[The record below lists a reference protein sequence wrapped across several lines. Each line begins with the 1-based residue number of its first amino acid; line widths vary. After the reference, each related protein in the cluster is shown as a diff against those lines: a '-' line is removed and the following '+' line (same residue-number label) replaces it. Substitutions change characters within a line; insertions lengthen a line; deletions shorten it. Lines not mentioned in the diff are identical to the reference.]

1 MYGKMYNLPQGLVSL
16 KQGKKFN
23 DFQND
28 HLHIVGTKRLD
39 LIKQTT
45 SPNLGSI
52 EPMTTNNSSNPI
64 DIENEKIKESLAK
77 LEKQFNDTLTKYTAS
92 YTNYL
97 NSEKNQNRRYINADS
112 TVYST
117 TSDNDVNCRKKC
129 QDDENCEMYL
139 MNDANDTCRLYKGVS
154 NVIQHCQS
162 GPQHTLW
169 GQVKQ
174 NGAWQIPSDCDSG
187 GSQMNTT
194 ETLNQEL
201 MNIAQQMYNEAT
213 KLEETSSG
221 VEDQADNIK
230 TELIA
235 QIKSLNDEREQL
247 VKLNTATNTLDAE
260 MSRSEVD
267 IDMNQIRYYA
277 YGLSALA
284 LGAITFHVMT
294 RK

>member
-64 DIENEKIKESLAK
+64 DIESEKIKESLAK

-97 NSEKNQNRRYINADS
+97 NSEKNQI
-112 TVYST
+112 
-117 TSDNDVNCRKKC
+117 K
-129 QDDENCEMYL
+129 
-139 MNDANDTCRLYKGVS
+139 
-154 NVIQHCQS
+154 
-162 GPQHTLW
+162 
-169 GQVKQ
+169 
-174 NGAWQIPSDCDSG
+174 SG
-187 GSQMNTT
+187 GSQMNTV

-247 VKLNTATNTLDAE
+247 VKLNTSTTTLDAE